1 MNVAEAVSVQYF
13 AVYPSGRRCD
23 VPLQDA
29 LTFGKKW
36 QGEDDVRL
44 ITKLVRS
51 PAPVLG
57 TLEHG

>member
-13 AVYPSGRRCD
+13 AVYPGGRRCE
-23 VPLQDA
+23 VTLQDA

-36 QGEDDVRL
+36 EGEDDVRL
-44 ITKLVRS
+44 ITKLVSS